1 MRKFNILVIGDVM
14 LDHYSNH
21 ITNRISPEAPVMIL
35 DYQSSEYRLGAAANV
50 AINLK
55 KLGANPILLSRFYK
69 SNTKNNKIFKNLLK
83 KEKIK
88 TNFFYKNKG
97 EITLKTRITSNN
109 NQILRIDKNDYID
122 EDYSKRIFNFI
133 KKKINILDAI
143 ILSDYQKGF
152 IKNLNKSIR
161 YLKNNNVPVFV
172 DSKGN
177 EYENFKGSFCIKP
190 NLKEFENI
198 VGKIKNKDDLLKKSK
213 NLIKKLD
220 INYLLLTMGEKGI
233 FLFEKNNQSFEKS
246 KNFEAE
252 VSDVTGAGDTVISS
266 FCVNYLQTKDKISSL
281 NVSAKAASI
290 SVSKYGTYPV
300 SYNEIFQKEK
310 KLNDDNL
317 FQSIENLKIKKRK

>member
-1 MRKFNILVIGDVM
+1 M
-14 LDHYSNH
+14 
-21 ITNRISPEAPVMIL
+21 
-35 DYQSSEYRLGAAANV
+35 
-50 AINLK
+50 
-55 KLGANPILLSRFYK
+55 
-69 SNTKNNKIFKNLLK
+69 
-83 KEKIK
+83 
-88 TNFFYKNKG
+88 
-97 EITLKTRITSNN
+97 
-109 NQILRIDKNDYID
+109 RIDKNDYID

-246 KNFEAE
+246 KKF
-252 VSDVTGAGDTVISS
+252 
-266 FCVNYLQTKDKISSL
+266 
-281 NVSAKAASI
+281 
-290 SVSKYGTYPV
+290 
-300 SYNEIFQKEK
+300 
-310 KLNDDNL
+310 
-317 FQSIENLKIKKRK
+317 